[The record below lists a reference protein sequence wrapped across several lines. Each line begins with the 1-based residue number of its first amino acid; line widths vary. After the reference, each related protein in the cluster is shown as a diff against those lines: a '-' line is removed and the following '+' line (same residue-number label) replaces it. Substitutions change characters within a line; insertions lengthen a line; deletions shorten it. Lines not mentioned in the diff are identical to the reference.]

1 MKFGALFFDFFGT
14 LVDIFKV
21 KAYFQNVREMAEILG
36 VNPDKFNTQW
46 VQAAMQREGDFSAV
60 RDRIK
65 DACKDLNANC
75 SEENMKKAVEIRMNF
90 FLTNTVPRPDAVP
103 VLEWAK
109 RAGYPLGLITNCTIE
124 LPRQARHPA
133 EARCSSRRNSS
144 GSPRPSSCFPR
155 SSLHSNPCRRP

>member
-1 MKFGALFFDFFGT
+1 MKFSALFFDFFGT

-21 KAYFQNVREMAEILG
+21 KAYFKNVREMAEVLG
-36 VNPDKFNTQW
+36 VNPDKFNAQW

-90 FLTNTVPRPDAVP
+90 FLRNTVPRPDAVP
-103 VLEWAK
+103 VLE
-109 RAGYPLGLITNCTIE
+109 
-124 LPRQARHPA
+124 ARS
-133 EARCSSRRNSS
+133 CSS
-144 GSPRPSSCFPR
+144 
-155 SSLHSNPCRRP
+155 